1 MSRSGLQ
8 TVLLQQSF
16 PKKGGLQV
24 HCSSIQDPRTLS
36 LQGAERDTD
45 KKAQFHTHTTCNW
58 DTYPHNTVVYIFK
71 YYTILLEWQ
80 A

>member
-8 TVLLQQSF
+8 IGFLQQSI

-36 LQGAERDTD
+36 TQGTEIDTD
-45 KKAQFHTHTTCNW
+45 KKTQFHTHTTCNG
-58 DTYPHNTVVYIFK
+58 DAYSHNTAVYIFK
-71 YYTILLEWQ
+71 YYTIL
-80 A
+80 